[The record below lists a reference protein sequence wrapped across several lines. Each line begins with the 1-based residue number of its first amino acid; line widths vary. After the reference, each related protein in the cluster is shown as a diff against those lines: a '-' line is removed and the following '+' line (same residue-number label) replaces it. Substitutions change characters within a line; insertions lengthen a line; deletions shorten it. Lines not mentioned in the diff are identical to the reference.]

1 MLPPG
6 CCCACLIPWHQPFLE
21 RLASGS
27 LPASCYRCTATEVTG
42 ATAWLLGRR
51 VGCTPHGWADET
63 KEGGLIALGDWRQE
77 RTVAWDRAGGAIG
90 VGKARGVGS
99 CCRSIGQ
106 SVGWSV
112 RCVGLAV
119 MSCETKGQQVLLLL
133 LLLLAA
139 AGPAEAGRAGA
150 HAQQLPPER
159 VSVPPGAHA
168 AAALRLLLHHAGT
181 QGGGALPT
189 LPSLLGRRLLP
200 VRRPVQ
206 PVQVDLYVALVGD
219 RPAQ

>member
-1 MLPPG
+1 MAAGQTCG
-6 CCCACLIPWHQPFLE
+6 C
-21 RLASGS
+21 S
-27 LPASCYRCTATEVTG
+27 
-42 ATAWLLGRR
+42 
-51 VGCTPHGWADET
+51 CTPHGWAEGT

-112 RCVGLAV
+112 SRVGLAV

-133 LLLLAA
+133 LLPAATGLA
-139 AGPAEAGRAGA
+139 EEGRAGA
-150 HAQQLPPER
+150 HAQQRPPER
-159 VSVPPGAHA
+159 VSVPAGAHA
-168 AAALRLLLHHAGT
+168 AAALLLLLHHAGT
-181 QGGGALPT
+181 QGGSAPPT

-219 RPAQ
+219 RPAQWPGQVQGVRLGSRRPQILEPAQ